1 MNRDIRRMR
10 PMGIADILDETV
22 ELYKTSFVLLVGI
35 AAVVYV
41 PYSIFERYYLTPLI
55 GTVARPGPQN
65 TPDLSNMFF
74 LLGATAISYLYL
86 MVATPFV
93 TGAMTYAVSER
104 FLGRRTTVL
113 SSFKQVFSASVF
125 GQLLLV
131 VLLQTG
137 ALAIPMVIMGIVIFA
152 SAMAVTMSHAALY
165 IAIPIAVV
173 FVLGSAFA
181 AAYLLLR
188 LALVGCSVVVER
200 RGIGH
205 ALSRTW
211 TMMTGNMLKCFVLFF
226 VAGLV
231 TAIVSWVSTIPTQ
244 TLITT
249 SMLRGGSASQV
260 ILIIHTIIGVI
271 STTVLAP
278 VMSIV
283 TILLYYDIRIRKEG
297 FDLELLAS
305 ELDAR
310 TRQIGAFGAQPLPQ
324 EQVPAPQP
332 TEQAPSESES
342 SPQ

>member
-1 MNRDIRRMR
+1 
-10 PMGIADILDETV
+10 
-22 ELYKTSFVLLVGI
+22 
-35 AAVVYV
+35 
-41 PYSIFERYYLTPLI
+41 
-55 GTVARPGPQN
+55 
-65 TPDLSNMFF
+65 
-74 LLGATAISYLYL
+74 LLGATAISWLYL

-93 TGAMTYAVSER
+93 TGALTYAVSER
-104 FLGRRTTVL
+104 FLGRTTTIL
-113 SSFKQVFSASVF
+113 SSFKQVFNASVF

-137 ALAIPMVIMGIVIFA
+137 ALAVPMIILGIVIFA
-152 SAMAVTMSHAALY
+152 SAMAVTVSHAALY
-165 IAIPIAVV
+165 IVIPIAAV
-173 FVLGSAFA
+173 FGLGSGFA

-188 LALVGCSVVVER
+188 LALMECSVIVER

-211 TMMTGNMLKCFVLFF
+211 AMMAGSMVKCFALLF
-226 VAGLV
+226 VSGLV
-231 TAIVSWVSTIPTQ
+231 TGIVSWVSTMPTQ

-249 SMLRGGSASQV
+249 SMLRGGSPSQA

-310 TRQIGAFGAQPLPQ
+310 TRLAGAFNAQPLPR

-332 TEQAPSESES
+332 TEQPPES